1 MILDLTLAPVSDL
14 VHPTAIKSKSKSMIK
29 SMIKSKSSV
38 P

>member
-14 VHPTAIKSKSKSMIK
+14 VHPTAIKNK